1 MKHATRNLPLSFLL
15 VVAATTVAI
24 SRYMVVAGAT
34 EHYAISGDLWNWVN
48 ITCGAAM
55 AILEGVSVWY
65 CWRAWSAAK
74 PCAERNVLLI
84 LIATT
89 VVSLYGSIMPTI
101 VAGATAQPFE
111 AVVAGGWVFVWAT
124 CVTVAPFA
132 IMSANA
138 IAGTL
143 SQVAVDN
150 VAMQPVDNH
159 VAFVNVIDNHVAPVV
174 AQVDNHVAPVDNV
187 VESLTVKVAPLDNAI
202 VEVAPKVA
210 VEVAQPSQLATPKL
224 IDLLRVDATMS
235 NADLAV
241 ALGVSRQAVGAQLR
255 KLEEAGSIRRNGHI
269 EVV

>member
-1 MKHATRNLPLSFLL
+1 M
-15 VVAATTVAI
+15 
-24 SRYMVVAGAT
+24 
-34 EHYAISGDLWNWVN
+34 
-48 ITCGAAM
+48 
-55 AILEGVSVWY
+55 
-65 CWRAWSAAK
+65 
-74 PCAERNVLLI
+74 
-84 LIATT
+84 
-89 VVSLYGSIMPTI
+89 
-101 VAGATAQPFE
+101 
-111 AVVAGGWVFVWAT
+111 FVWAT

-159 VAFVNVIDNHVAPVV
+159 VALVNVIDNHVAPVV

-210 VEVAQPSQLATPKL
+210 VEVAPNRLVTPKL
-224 IDLLRVDATMS
+224 IDLLRVDAAMS
-235 NADLAV
+235 TADLAV

-269 EVV
+269 EVVEMTNE

>member
-1 MKHATRNLPLSFLL
+1 MKHATRNIPLSFLL

-34 EHYAISGDLWNWVN
+34 EHYTVLGDVWNWFN
-48 ITCGAAM
+48 IVCGACM

-74 PCAERNVLLI
+74 PCAERNVLLV
-84 LIATT
+84 LIAAT

-101 VAGATAQPFE
+101 VSGASGIPF
-111 AVVAGGWVFVWAT
+111 ATVVTGGWMFAWAT

-143 SQVAVDN
+143 QE
-150 VAMQPVDNH
+150 
-159 VAFVNVIDNHVAPVV
+159 VAPVEVV
-174 AQVDNHVAPVDNV
+174 AMPVVDAPVETV
-187 VESLTVKVAPLDNAI
+187 VAAPT
-202 VEVAPKVA
+202 
-210 VEVAQPSQLATPKL
+210 QLAQPKL
-224 IDLLRVDATMS
+224 IDLLRVDANMS
-235 NADLAV
+235 RTDLAV
-241 ALGVSRQAVGAQLR
+241 ALGVSPQAVSAQLK